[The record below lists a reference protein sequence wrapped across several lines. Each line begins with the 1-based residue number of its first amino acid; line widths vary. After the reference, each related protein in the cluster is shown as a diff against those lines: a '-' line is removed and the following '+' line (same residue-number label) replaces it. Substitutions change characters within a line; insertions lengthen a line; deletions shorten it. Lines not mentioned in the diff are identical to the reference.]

1 MSRPALEVGDIFRQ
15 HGPAYRSAHHGS
27 LSYQQL
33 RVMRWIEVC
42 RTSALGGHVEQ
53 CDQCGHVRIS
63 YCSCRNRHCPK
74 CQTLAKEQWLR
85 DRQAE
90 LLPVEYFHVVFSVPA
105 QIAALAYQNKAVVY
119 GILFRSVSETLRQIA
134 ADPKRLGAEIGFIA
148 VLHTWGQTLEHH
160 PHIHC
165 VVPGGGIATDGER
178 WISCRRGFFLPVRV
192 LSRRFRRLFL
202 RHLDEAFQAGKLQ
215 FFSELKEFSDAAAW
229 RHYLRAQRGREWV
242 VYAKRPFGG
251 PQQVLDYLGRYTHRV
266 AISNH
271 RLLELDDGKVSF
283 QWKDYR
289 DQSRQK
295 VMTLE
300 ADEFI
305 RRFLLHVLPKGFQR
319 IRQYG
324 FLAGRCRAVKLT
336 RCRELLD
343 VPIPDEAPGAVKGW
357 RERYEAITGESL
369 DCCPACRRG
378 RMVPV
383 SILAPGQEWQAPV
396 AAINSS

>member
-15 HGPAYRSAHHGS
+15 HGPAYRTAHHGS

-33 RVMRWIEVC
+33 RVMRSIEVC

-53 CDQCGHVRIS
+53 CDQCEHVRIS

-74 CQTLAKEQWLR
+74 CQSLAKEQWLR

-90 LLPVEYFHVVFSVPA
+90 LLPVEYFHVVFSIPA
-105 QIAALAYQNKAVVY
+105 QIAALAYQNKAVIY
-119 GILFRSVSETLRQIA
+119 GILFRSISETLRRIA
-134 ADPKRLGAEIGFIA
+134 ADPKRLGAEIGFLA

-165 VVPGGGIATDGER
+165 VVPGGGLSPGGDR
-178 WISCRRGFFLPVRV
+178 WISCRAGYFLPVPV
-192 LSRRFRRLFL
+192 LRRLFRGLFL
-202 RHLDEAFQAGKLQ
+202 RHLDEAFQAGKLE
-215 FFSELKEFSDAAAW
+215 FFHELKELSEPAAW
-229 RHYLRAQRGREWV
+229 KQYLRAQRRREWV

-271 RLLELDDGKVSF
+271 RLLQLEDGKVSF
-283 QWKDYR
+283 RWKDYR

-295 VMTLE
+295 VMTLAAE
-300 ADEFI
+300 EFI

-324 FLAGRCRAVKLT
+324 FLAGRCRAIKLG
-336 RCRELLD
+336 RCRQLLK
-343 VPIPDEAPGAVKGW
+343 VPEAVEPFVVLTNW
-357 RERYEAITGESL
+357 RDRYEEITGESL
-369 DCCPACRRG
+369 DRCPECGQG
-378 RMVPV
+378 RMLLV
-383 SILAPGQEWQAPV
+383 SILSPGQEWHAPV
-396 AAINSS
+396 AVIDSS